1 MQQMGGDILEQKKET
16 LLELNHVS
24 VRYQD
29 TSEPVLQEIGSG
41 CQTGGDHLRDRRER
55 LRESTLLQSILC
67 LPGRVKVTREMCCFR
82 GKICM
87 D

>member
-29 TSEPVLQEIGSG
+29 TSEPVLQEIDLAVRQGEITCVIGESG
-41 CQTGGDHLRDRRER
+41 CGK
-55 LRESTLLQSILC
+55 STLLQSILC
-67 LPGRVKVTREMCCFR
+67 LPGRVR
-82 GKICM
+82 
-87 D
+87 